1 MTSQKPI
8 SAILVDDDEDTLE
21 IFSECLQLENISVLD
36 TCKNGLEAIRS
47 FEKYRPDLVLLDI
60 MMPNYDG
67 FFAIEG
73 IRNIDPNAKFLIL
86 TADISEKTRERL
98 QKMERIKILYKPYEV
113 DDILAEIKALGVG
126 EISVIIENGK
136 Y

>member
-8 SAILVDDDEDTLE
+8 STILVDDDEDTLE
-21 IFSECLQLENISVLD
+21 VFSECLQLESISVLD
-36 TCKNGLEAIRS
+36 TCKNGLQAIRS
-47 FEKYRPDLVLLDI
+47 FEKHRPDLVLLDI

-73 IRNIDPNAKFLIL
+73 IRKIDPNAKFLIL

-98 QKMERIKILYKPYEV
+98 EKMEHSKILYKPYEV
-113 DDILAEIKALGVG
+113 DDILAEIKVLGVG

-136 Y
+136 D